1 VFGVDVNV
9 KGVGSDIFTKVEIVQ
24 PLISDALIVYV
35 PAGIFVIIVELRE
48 ERLELTE
55 DEKQKFWPVAD
66 EYLFKERELRMN
78 FGLKMDFIPEK
89 LSEKDAEEYFKM
101 IAKFHQDEYELFK
114 TYSEKIKNIIGV
126 NKAVRFYAL
135 RQEFK
140 KEMVKRAGGRPPKH
154 PKDN

>member
-1 VFGVDVNV
+1 MKKIIATFLTIVLIGVCYSQNEP
-9 KGVGSDIFTKVEIVQ
+9 KKK
-24 PLISDALIVYV
+24 LRDARKAFI
-35 PAGIFVIIVELRE
+35 E

>member
-1 VFGVDVNV
+1 MKNIIITLLAMGFIGVCYSQKEPKNSVR
-9 KGVGSDIFTKVEIVQ
+9 
-24 PLISDALIVYV
+24 DARKAFI
-35 PAGIFVIIVELRE
+35 E
-48 ERLELTE
+48 ERLQLTE

-78 FGLKMDFIPEK
+78 FGLKMDFIPEN
-89 LSEKDAEEYFKM
+89 LSDKQAEEYFKL

-114 TYSEKIKNIIGV
+114 TYSEKIKSIIGV
-126 NKAVRFYAL
+126 NKTVRFYAL

-154 PKDN
+154 PKNH